1 MKRIAVILFVFVI
14 LAAGAQPAHAQ
25 ESLTSVLSFLLV
37 NRSVSTGDFA
47 GDAAAAAAARDA
59 LVGFLQTELATLPTN
74 SPASGFVYRMDPA
87 VGTTMRVSDSFG
99 PFFLE
104 RSLTI
109 GSRQAAIGVAFTSA
123 SFDAID
129 GRSLRD
135 GTLVST
141 ASRIVGDVTPF
152 DAETLTLHLRT
163 QTATLSGTYGLGNRF
178 DVGASVPF
186 VTVLMDGERV
196 DTYRG
201 TSAVQASAS
210 ASASGLG
217 DVKVRG
223 KYSALQRGASG
234 IAAEL
239 EVRFP
244 TGAEDNLLGT
254 GETVIT
260 PRAIAS
266 FEHGWFGV
274 HGSAGYAFAK
284 SADALELSSAFT
296 AVVAPRVTLSAEYI
310 ARRVAAGSELV
321 DTVAP
326 HPSLVGIE
334 TVRLTAAPTV
344 LNQSVIA
351 GGVRWNPYGRWLVSA
366 NVLHPLTSAGL
377 TARWVASMTI
387 DFSFGG

>member
-1 MKRIAVILFVFVI
+1 MKRTFVVLFVF
-14 LAAGAQPAHAQ
+14 LALSGAAAPAQAQ
-25 ESLTSVLSFLLV
+25 QSLTSVLSFLLV
-37 NRSVSTGDFA
+37 NRSVSTGDFE
-47 GDAAAAAAARDA
+47 GDQAAAAAARDA
-59 LVGFLQTELATLPTN
+59 LVGFLQAELATLPTN
-74 SPASGFVYRMDPA
+74 SPASGFVYRLDPA
-87 VGTTMRVSDSFG
+87 IGATSRVSDSFG

-109 GSRQAAIGVAFTSA
+109 GSRQAAIGVTFTSA

-141 ASRIVGDVTPF
+141 ASRFVGDTTPF

-163 QTATLSGTYGLGNRF
+163 QTATVSGTYGLGNRF
-178 DVGASVPF
+178 DVAATVPF

-201 TSAVQASAS
+201 TSVTQASAS

-254 GETVIT
+254 GETVVT
-260 PRAIAS
+260 PRAIGS
-266 FEHGWFGV
+266 FERGWLGV
-274 HGSAGYAFAK
+274 HGSAGYAFAT
-284 SADALELSSAFT
+284 SADALELSGAFT
-296 AVVAPRVTLSAEYI
+296 AVIAPRVTLSGEYI
-310 ARRVAAGSELV
+310 GRRVAAASELV
-321 DTVAP
+321 DAVAP
-326 HPSLVGIE
+326 HPTLIGVE
-334 TVRLTAAPTV
+334 TVRLTAAPRV

-351 GGVRWNPYGRWLVSA
+351 GGVRWNPYGRWLVSG
-366 NVLHPLTSAGL
+366 NVLHPLNSAGL
-377 TARWVASMTI
+377 TARWVVSMTV